1 MLILW
6 GSEVLTLLP
15 LATSL
20 TGHMTKLPHRPLPPL
35 ELLQEL
41 FEISETSPSG
51 LRWKISRTNHIK
63 PGQVA
68 GSNRG
73 DGYWLIGIKT
83 ETLRKYRVHRIVFFM
98 QTGIDPGC
106 TQVDHVFGVHDPLNL
121 RLVTYSE
128 NQANSKQTEVYAGK
142 RCSSKFKGVYWSK
155 KAQKW
160 QAYVNYQRK
169 RTHLGLFVNE
179 IDAAKAY
186 NKAAIEY
193 FGEFAKINEV
203 GE

>member
-1 MLILW
+1 LW

-15 LATSL
+15 PATSL
-20 TGHMTKLPHRPLPPL
+20 TGHMTKLPHHQLPPL

-41 FEISETSPSG
+41 FEICADSPSG
-51 LRWKISRTNHIK
+51 LRWRIARTNHIK

-68 GSNRG
+68 GARRG
-73 DGYWLIGIKT
+73 DGYWIVSVKT
-83 ETLRKYRVHRIVFFM
+83 DVEKRYRTHRIVYFL
-98 QTGIDPGC
+98 QAGQDPGSA
-106 TQVDHVFGVHDPLNL
+106 QVDHIFGKQDQLNL
-121 RLVTYSE
+121 RLATYSE
-128 NQANSKQTEVYAGK
+128 NQANSKKTKSYAGK
-142 RCSSKFKGVYWSK
+142 NCSSNFKGVYWSK
-155 KAQKW
+155 QAQKW
-160 QAYVNYQRK
+160 QAYINYQQK

-203 GE
+203 EG